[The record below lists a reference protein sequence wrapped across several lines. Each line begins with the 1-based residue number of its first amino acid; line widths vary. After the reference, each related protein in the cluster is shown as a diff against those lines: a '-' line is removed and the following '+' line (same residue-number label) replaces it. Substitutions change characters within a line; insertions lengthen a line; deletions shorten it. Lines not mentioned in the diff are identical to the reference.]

1 MKTLYNLEALLS
13 DVPKWEGESSHL
25 ALIAG
30 EGTLPF
36 NALQEAKRQGYKVF
50 VFLIQGRP
58 QDFHRYRQVA
68 DGVMPYHLGQLRKM
82 LAHFRDLKIANVCF
96 AGKVN
101 KWLLFTQLNFDG
113 LSLRLL
119 THMPRKNDDAL
130 MRYIIDA
137 YAHLGIQTLPQ
148 VQFMQS
154 LFQAEGVIAEG
165 KLLSDADWLDACF
178 GFDTAKNMAA
188 LDIGQSVVVNDTMVI
203 AVEAIEGTDE
213 CIKRAGHLQRK
224 QGGCLA
230 KVAKPAQ
237 DARFD
242 VPAVGLRTLK
252 RMKQA
257 GLNLL
262 VTEAHATLF
271 LDPLEVMQAFAMK
284 HGLSILSVTA
294 EGLASWREQLESKQF
309 KAPDEVHQLEQRI
322 RSSNETQA
330 SESSSP
336 GSISHLLICTGDAS
350 AATHASALVKAIQA
364 QAPHI
369 RISAVGNDTLK
380 NAGVELVAHHEAFG
394 MGGWGIASALMG
406 IWGHFRLAQHL
417 KRFIKEERLDRVL
430 LVDYG
435 GFHLK
440 LAELLFRDADI
451 RYYIPPQLW
460 ASRPKRIENIERF
473 ITKVYTIFPFENEL
487 YASKGIPFQFVGHP
501 LRQSLPPAVSKVD
514 FCTRHSLDVNAP
526 LVGLF
531 PGSRKGE
538 IERLLPVFAKALAL
552 LKREH
557 PTLQVV
563 LAQAPHLN
571 DAFMQ
576 REINKAFQAFPDE
589 HPLCVKEENHAIL
602 SSSDVILG
610 ASGTTSL
617 EAALY
622 HTPMVIAYKVDAISA
637 FVAKRLITVPFIGL
651 PNLLVPR
658 EMAPIL
664 PERLQ
669 EACTP
674 EALAQDVS
682 AFLDLQSP
690 ESQKARAGLALIE
703 ASLGQAMSLE
713 AFAEDVVSLV

>member
-1 MKTLYNLEALLS
+1 LYNLEALLS
-13 DVPKWEGESSHL
+13 DVPKWEGEASHL

-50 VFLIQGRP
+50 VFLIHGRP
-58 QDFHRYRQVA
+58 NDFHRYRQIA

-82 LAHFRDLKIANVCF
+82 LAHFRDLKITHVCF

-119 THMPRKNDDAL
+119 KHMPRKNDDAL
-130 MRYIIDA
+130 MRYIIEA
-137 YAHLGIQTLPQ
+137 YAHLGIETVPQ

-165 KLLSDADWLDACF
+165 KPLSEADWLDACF
-178 GFDTAKNMAA
+178 GFDTAKSMAA

-252 RMKQA
+252 RMHQA
-257 GLNLL
+257 GLSLL
-262 VTEAHATLF
+262 VTEANATLF
-271 LDPLEVMQAFAMK
+271 LDALDTMQAFARK
-284 HGLSILSVTA
+284 HGITILSVSGD
-294 EGLASWREQLESKQF
+294 GLAKWRTQLEAKQF
-309 KAPDEVHQLEQRI
+309 QAPEAQHQLEQRLSLSQSQNSLD
-322 RSSNETQA
+322 SSDTIQ
-330 SESSSP
+330 
-336 GSISHLLICTGDAS
+336 HLLICTGDPS
-350 AATHASALVKAIQA
+350 AATHASALVKHIKA
-364 QAPHI
+364 QAPLI
-369 RISAVGNDTLK
+369 QISAVGNDTLK
-380 NAGVELVAHHEAFG
+380 NAGAELVAHHDEIG

-406 IWGHFRLAQHL
+406 IWGHFRLAQRL
-417 KRFIKEERLDRVL
+417 KRFVQTESVDRVL

-440 LAELLFRDADI
+440 LAELLFRDTDI

-460 ASRPKRIENIERF
+460 ASRPHRIKSIERF
-473 ITKVYTIFPFENEL
+473 ITKVYTIFPFENNL
-487 YASKGIPFQFVGHP
+487 YASVGIPFQFVGHP
-501 LRQSLPPAVSKVD
+501 LLQALPSAVSKAD

-538 IERLLPVFAKALAL
+538 IERLLPVFAEALAL
-552 LKREH
+552 LKEKH

-563 LAQAPHLN
+563 IAQAPN
-571 DAFMQ
+571 IQDAYL
-576 REINKAFQAFPDE
+576 ENVLEKAFQHTPE
-589 HPLCVKEENHAIL
+589 LLPKTLKHENHAVL
-602 SSSDVILG
+602 SASDVILG

-617 EAALY
+617 ESALY
-622 HTPMVIAYKVDAISA
+622 GTPMVIAYQVDAISA

-658 EMAPIL
+658 EMAPIF
-664 PERLQ
+664 PEHLQ
-669 EACTP
+669 DACTADLLA
-674 EALAQDVS
+674 EAVS
-682 AFLDLQSP
+682 AFLDAHSP
-690 ESQKARAGLALIE
+690 ESQKAQAGFAFIQS
-703 ASLGQAMSLE
+703 SLGEAMSLE
-713 AFAEDVVSLV
+713 AFAQDVISL